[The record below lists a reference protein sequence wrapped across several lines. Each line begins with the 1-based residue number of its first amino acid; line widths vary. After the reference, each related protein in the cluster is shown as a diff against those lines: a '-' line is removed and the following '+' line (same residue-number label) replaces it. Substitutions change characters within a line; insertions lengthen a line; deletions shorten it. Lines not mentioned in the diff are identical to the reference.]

1 MLNQEA
7 LQSFATA
14 NNLNQNNE
22 IEHHAMINNIVNNDI
37 AIDNTSQAM
46 TESMNEA
53 LLEEFKGHV
62 KDWLELD
69 NQLKR
74 LAAAAKERRKRKND
88 INLKILEFMGRF
100 NIEDLNTKEG
110 IIRYR
115 KTYVKEPLTQKTIKT
130 KLEELFKNDQDT
142 FEKVQRIFTE
152 REKIE
157 KASLRRLKL

>member
-7 LQSFATA
+7 LQSFAAA

-22 IEHHAMINNIVNNDI
+22 MEHHAMINNIVNNDI
-37 AIDNTSQAM
+37 AIDNTTQAM

-110 IIRYR
+110 IIRYK
-115 KTYVKEPLTQKTIKT
+115 KTFVKEPLTQKTIKT

-157 KASLRRLKL
+157 KTSLRRLKL